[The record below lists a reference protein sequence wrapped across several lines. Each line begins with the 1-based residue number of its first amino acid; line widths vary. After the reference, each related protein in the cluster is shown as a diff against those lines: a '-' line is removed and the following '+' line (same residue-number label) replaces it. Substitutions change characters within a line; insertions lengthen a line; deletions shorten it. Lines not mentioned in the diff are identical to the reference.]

1 MRTVR
6 IIGKALRTFTEQEL
20 LISGIKS
27 LIVNYIKQ
35 QAKSGK
41 LYIPEFMLFMLDQ
54 SIWNSLKRE
63 FGIITDLFLDD
74 FHCKLNE
81 SRYAS
86 FKSVTT
92 LQVCGS
98 FSELSILK
106 TIGSQIVSATICDYS
121 GEFDPY
127 KLNEFKSFKPK
138 SVDLHTGQS
147 VFFSGA
153 DLHFLSFAKH
163 LGLYL
168 YNPCSEILFDDMKRL
183 GELDEFLLFS
193 PISIDLDY
201 IPLLL
206 ENEHLRIH
214 IYTEASSDIGLLR
227 DYLIEFNDRVEI
239 QKYNYPFGKSFI

>member
-227 DYLIEFNDRVEI
+227 VFFYRV
-239 QKYNYPFGKSFI
+239 